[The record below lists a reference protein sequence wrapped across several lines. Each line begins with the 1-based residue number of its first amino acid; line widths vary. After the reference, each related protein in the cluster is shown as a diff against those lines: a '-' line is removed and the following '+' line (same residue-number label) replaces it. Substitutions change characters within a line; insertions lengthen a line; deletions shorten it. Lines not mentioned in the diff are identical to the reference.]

1 MADKC
6 PPECQNELKHIDSNL
21 KGYSKTLYGDDGAS
35 GLVSCVKSKVSKKAL
50 IGWVV
55 SIVGILAMFTVAGL
69 TAWGNA
75 KDERKENKS
84 SIAVIQSDVQ
94 NKFNALEKSMGEI
107 KSKQIDP
114 KELLMEIRKIIFE
127 KREPGGHE

>member
-6 PPECQNELKHIDSNL
+6 PPECQNELKHIDSGL
-21 KGYSKTLYGDDGAS
+21 KGYGKTLYGDDGAS
-35 GLVSCVKSKVSKKAL
+35 GLVSCVKSKVSKKAML
-50 IGWVV
+50 SWVG
-55 SIVGILAMFTVAGL
+55 SIIGILAMFTVAGL

-84 SIAVIQSDVQ
+84 SIAVMQSDVQ
-94 NKFNALEKSMGEI
+94 NKFDVLEKSMGEI

-114 KELLMEIRKIIFE
+114 KELLMEIRKIINE
-127 KREPGGHE
+127 KKEPEGFK

>member
-1 MADKC
+1 MSDRC
-6 PPECQNELKHIDSNL
+6 PLECQNELKHINNDL
-21 KGYSKTLYGDDGAS
+21 TGHDKTLYGDDGIS

-50 IGWVV
+50 IGWVG

-84 SIAVIQSDVQ
+84 SIAVIQNDVQ
-94 NKFNALEKSMGEI
+94 NKFDALEKSMDEI
-107 KSKQIDP
+107 KRKQLDP
-114 KELLMEIRKIIFE
+114 KELLMEIRNIINE
-127 KREPGGHE
+127 KKELEKPE